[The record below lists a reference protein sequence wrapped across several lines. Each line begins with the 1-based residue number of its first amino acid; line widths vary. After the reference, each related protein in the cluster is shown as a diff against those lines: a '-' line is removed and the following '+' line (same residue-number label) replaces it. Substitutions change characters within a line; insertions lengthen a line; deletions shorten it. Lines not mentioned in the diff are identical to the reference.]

1 MSGLND
7 RPDTDHRDAA
17 GCPPPVAVPTISV
30 VIPTLDEQARIED
43 CLRHLRRMSGL
54 SEIVV
59 VDGGSSDRTVELAGT
74 FEGVRV
80 LRGPRGRGSQMNA
93 GAAAATGDFLLFLH
107 ADVRLPEDAAAWV
120 VRLLDDAGTV
130 AGAFRTWTVDD
141 RRRFRWP
148 APWLHLA
155 DLRSRYSR
163 LPYGDQALFV
173 RAAVFRELGGYAPVP
188 LMEDLDF
195 SRRLRVAGRIR
206 VAPVS
211 VIVSGRRFL
220 KRPIYYFLVM
230 NFLPLLYRLGVP
242 PRILV
247 KLYANVR

>member
-1 MSGLND
+1 MSD
-7 RPDTDHRDAA
+7 RPETVPRPVA
-17 GCPPPVAVPTISV
+17 GCPPPSSFPTISV
-30 VIPTLDEQARIED
+30 VIPTLDEQARIEG
-43 CLRHLRRMSGL
+43 CLRHLLEVPGL
-54 SEIVV
+54 TEIVV
-59 VDGGSSDRTVELAGT
+59 VDGGSSDRTVEMAGT
-74 FEGVRV
+74 FEDVRV

-93 GAAAATGDFLLFLH
+93 GAAAATGDVLLFLH
-107 ADVRLPEDAAAWV
+107 ADVTLPRDAAAQV
-120 VRLLDDAGTV
+120 ARLLDDPGTV

-141 RRRFRWP
+141 RRGSRWP

-173 RAAVFRELGGYAPVP
+173 RAAVFRELEGYAPVP
-188 LMEDLDF
+188 LMEDLDL
-195 SRRLRVAGRIR
+195 SRRLRVVGRIR

-220 KRPIYYFLVM
+220 ERPIYYFLVM
-230 NFLPLLYRLGVP
+230 NCLPLLYRFGVP